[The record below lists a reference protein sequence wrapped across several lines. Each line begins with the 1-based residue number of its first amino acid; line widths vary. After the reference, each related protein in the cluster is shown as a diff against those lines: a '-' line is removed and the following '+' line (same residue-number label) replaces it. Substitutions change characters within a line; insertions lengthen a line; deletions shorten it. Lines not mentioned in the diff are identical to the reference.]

1 MLVVCIM
8 GGSKAGKSTVEKA
21 LKNLGF
27 KPSVSY
33 TTRGI
38 NTGGHSGEVNGVDY
52 NFITREQFK
61 KLIDKNMLIEHVEIY
76 GNLYG
81 TPKFYGSTRY
91 VAVVELEGYR
101 AIRDLYK
108 GQVLGVLLTADAN
121 TIAERSKMC
130 SEEFDGS
137 EEQRLRLNKDES
149 MVIEMAKEADLIID
163 STIGVNNIT
172 AKILKEIARRREK
185 SNEDM

>member
-1 MLVVCIM
+1 MLVICIM
-8 GGSKAGKSTVEKA
+8 GGSKSGKSTVEKA
-21 LKNLGF
+21 LTGLGF

-38 NTGGHSGEVNGVDY
+38 NTGGHTGEVNGIDY
-52 NFITREQFK
+52 NFVTREQFK
-61 KLIDKNMLIEHVEIY
+61 QLIDKNMLIEHAEIY

-91 VAVVELEGYR
+91 VAVVEIEGFR

-108 GQVLGVLLTADAN
+108 GQVIGVLLTADPK
-121 TIAERSKMC
+121 TIAERSKLC
-130 SEEFDGS
+130 SEEFEGS
-137 EEQRLRLNKDES
+137 DEQRIRLTKDEK
-149 MVIEMAKEADLIID
+149 MVIEMAQEADLIID

-172 AKILKEIARRREK
+172 AEILKEVKRRREK
-185 SNEDM
+185 